1 MEIYSVEFL
10 LYQNNKLI
18 QQQTMDAPKEVIIM
32 QFISI
37 AKQMRNTSEKIK
49 LKLTMPEIIWIPWD
63 NKRKMLVNCIELQN
77 Y

>member
-1 MEIYSVEFL
+1 MEIYSVEFR
-10 LYQNNKLI
+10 LYQNNQLI
-18 QQQTMDAPKEVIIM
+18 NQQTMDAPKEIIIM

-37 AKQMRNTSEKIK
+37 AKQMRNTQEKIK
-49 LKLTMPEIIWIPWD
+49 LQLSMPEIIWIPWD